1 MDELQVKY
9 AQAESVLDNDTNS
22 FPEKYSH
29 PKEENTRG
37 VTETTVHPETRDE
50 NYSPQQAE
58 KEESD
63 RSTLRE
69 KVQSISGVFASVAIT
84 AVTAVAVTFSNAPV
98 VNVSQFDISSNYVEY
113 KANITNETG
122 NDLVIGIS
130 NDSYSYQKKLTDG
143 LINDAVKDLKP
154 NTQYTFSIKS
164 LEGLER
170 TYYSKTFKTTR
181 DPTEYDAKVTDIRI
195 NRDND
200 KNMMYVQFNL
210 SDIYV
215 YYSNFM
221 LTIKNQ
227 DTTVFSKN
235 INISDTIPISLENLD
250 SPMYTLELT
259 ADTKKPSDR
268 AEKIYNKIIYSAIIK
283 N

>member
-9 AQAESVLDNDTNS
+9 SQPESVLDNDTNS

-29 PKEENTRG
+29 PKEENTRNID
-37 VTETTVHPETRDE
+37 ETTVHPETRDE

-84 AVTAVAVTFSNAPV
+84 AVTAVAVTFSGAPV

-143 LINDAVKDLKP
+143 LINEAVKDLKP

-200 KNMMYVQFNL
+200 KNMIYVQFNL

-227 DTTVFSKN
+227 DTTVFNKN

-259 ADTKKPSDR
+259 ADTKNQG
-268 AEKIYNKIIYSAIIK
+268 I
-283 N
+283 